1 MSRSDELAELIS
13 RHAAELGEHFDS
25 VQIIATIQNSDE
37 SEVDTSMSSGS
48 GSLYARLA
56 ATREWVITQDE
67 YVRAKAR
74 SDWKS

>member
-1 MSRSDELAELIS
+1 MSA
-13 RHAAELGEHFDS
+13 
-25 VQIIATIQNSDE
+25 
-37 SEVDTSMSSGS
+37 GS

-74 SDWKS
+74 SDWKA

>member
-1 MSRSDELAELIS
+1 MEELVSLIK
-13 RHAAELGEHFDS
+13 RHAQELGEHVDS

-37 SEVDTSMSSGS
+37 SGEDTSMSAGS

-74 SDWKS
+74 SDWKA